1 LVSGGGF
8 KQIQREYKKRHT
20 PGGQGHPENTQRDR
34 IEPADTMTSNALLGS
49 QLDLT
54 LEWLSFNQDADSALL
69 AGIGR
74 FLAGN
79 IRDRGLKNK
88 GFSRRLLVL
97 FGLFH
102 RCQASGREFDL
113 ARRVAEYVDKIL
125 KGAKPADL
133 PVEQLCDQS
142 KSR

>member
-1 LVSGGGF
+1 MEGSWSQVEGSNRYRGSIR
-8 KQIQREYKKRHT
+8 KDT
-20 PGGQGHPENTQRDR
+20 PPGGQGHPENTQRDR
-34 IEPADTMTSNALLGS
+34 IEPADTMTSNPLLGS

-54 LEWLSFNQDADSALL
+54 LEWLRFNQDADSALL

-79 IRDRGLKNK
+79 IRDRGFKNK

-102 RCQASGREFDL
+102 RCQA
-113 ARRVAEYVDKIL
+113 
-125 KGAKPADL
+125 
-133 PVEQLCDQS
+133 
-142 KSR
+142 